1 MKKVILSL
9 LALFA
14 SCALSLQAQE
24 ISTLDGYPP
33 LDYSVV
39 RQYTNNKNIH
49 YCDDGTQHYFLL
61 YDITTPNTAIW
72 ASFPSYLFVK
82 DFEIKDGVVYFC
94 GTFPNGGNPW
104 GFVGQIS
111 VADLFYNNGPYHIGI
126 LNYTVIGENNYQYV
140 AHMASCERMDIYSD
154 KSKGIVHLAV
164 VGEFEHGITYNSV
177 LLCRTA
183 GDFWLNG
190 AAWVGSALYQK
201 HDYYKT
207 SDITCTKDYVVVSG
221 YDDNPKYSILAV
233 FNKVPEFTYYPILP
247 NTIHL
252 MDRRY
257 KESILVERLQGN
269 DVAVTH
275 YYEDLQ
281 SGTYGTALHYINDV
295 SLLPTPLSHFSLH
308 YVHGTNAPVSAQRD
322 LRYSNMGGSNSLL
335 LLHDIAAPLW
345 NVPTSA
351 LFDFDAY
358 NLPSLLMNVWHRNND
373 VGLLAV
379 DNRVSSPM
387 FSLGGNYVPTG
398 EPLMT
403 IKQAGTV
410 PCYNR
415 IGCPYRD
422 ITPEVKFNLG
432 IYEDDVIK
440 FDVPDIGNI
449 YPNPKEKSVTIKCE
463 Q

>member
-39 RQYTNNKNIH
+39 RQYTNYKNIH

-82 DFEIKDGVVYFC
+82 DFEIKDDVVYFC
-94 GTFPNGGNPW
+94 GTFPNGGNPY

-111 VADLFYNNGPYHIGI
+111 VADLFYNNGNYNIGI
-126 LNYTVIGENNYQYV
+126 LNYTVIGDSNYTYM
-140 AHMASCERMDIYSD
+140 AHMASCDRMDIYSD

-164 VGEFEHGITYNSV
+164 VGEFEHGIYYNMQ
-177 LLCRTA
+177 LCRSA
-183 GDFWLNG
+183 GDFWFDGTN
-190 AAWVGSALYQK
+190 WVGSALYQK

-207 SDITCTKDYVVVSG
+207 SDITCTKDYIVVSG
-221 YDDNPKYSILAV
+221 YDDDPNYSILAV
-233 FNKVPEFTYYPILP
+233 FYKVQNFPYYPILP

-295 SLLPTPLSHFSLH
+295 SLLPTPLSYFSLH
-308 YVHGTNAPVSAQRD
+308 YVHGTTAPVSTQRD

-345 NVPTSA
+345 NVPTSS

-358 NLPSLLMNVWHRNND
+358 NLPSLLMNVWHRSND
-373 VGLLAV
+373 VSLLAV

-387 FSLGGNYVPTG
+387 FSLGGNYNVTG
-398 EPLMT
+398 EPLLT
-403 IKQAGTV
+403 IKRVGTSN
-410 PCYNR
+410 CYTGIRRQYTN
-415 IGCPYRD
+415 
-422 ITPEVKFNLG
+422 ITPQVRFTLG
-432 IYEDDVIK
+432 IFEEDVIN
-440 FDVPDIGNI
+440 FIIPPLNNLF
-449 YPNPKEKSVTIKCE
+449 PNPKKKDVTVKCD
-463 Q
+463 